1 MADHDRLLFA
11 GFRLAGAWNI
21 YTVSRTTRKV
31 ERLTS
36 YTSMRTYVRYPD
48 WLAGDRLVY
57 EFNETKGN
65 IFVANVAR

>member
-1 MADHDRLLFA
+1 M
-11 GFRLAGAWNI
+11 
-21 YTVSRTTRKV
+21 